1 MLGSTFSGFELL
13 PANVAKIRVAHEGDP
28 RLMIVNLEMSK
39 DGRWVL
45 PSTVEQPPPLTADG
59 RGFAY
64 IFLAGLDDTIG
75 SAYFLN
81 STGASNDLSIH
92 DAQGGDQEGVIAV
105 PVGRLEDLLPA
116 WATRFYLLKI
126 DTQGWELRILKGVI
140 NEIRNKRFEYIM
152 FEFSPWLMMRSRS
165 GDPMELIEL
174 IPTLGGVCFDSLKSS
189 DTYSP
194 LTRSSLPLQDY
205 VEQLQSAL
213 YQNPEKPF
221 DKMVDTN
228 LYGPWDDI
236 LCALF

>member
-1 MLGSTFSGFELL
+1 MQIEMTGTLIVVITFIFNS
-13 PANVAKIRVAHEGDP
+13 VIR
-28 RLMIVNLEMSK
+28 
-39 DGRWVL
+39 
-45 PSTVEQPPPLTADG
+45 
-59 RGFAY
+59 
-64 IFLAGLDDTIG
+64 
-75 SAYFLN
+75 
-81 STGASNDLSIH
+81 
-92 DAQGGDQEGVIAV
+92 
-105 PVGRLEDLLPA
+105 
-116 WATRFYLLKI
+116 
-126 DTQGWELRILKGVI
+126 WELRILKGVV
-140 NEIRNKRFEYIM
+140 NELRNKRFEYIL

-194 LTRSSLPLQDY
+194 LTRSSSPLQDY